1 MPIAMV
7 DDHYVGLAR
16 FKGRN
21 KLHNHDRDELVYVFD
36 GKLEIEVNKRK
47 YTLNAGEAILIKKGE
62 KHVSTAEEEAH
73 ILLFEAQN
81 ININFLE
88 D

>member
-1 MPIAMV
+1 MPIALV

-21 KLHNHDRDELVYVFD
+21 KLHNHDKDELVFVVD
-36 GKLEIEVNKRK
+36 GQLKIEINKRN
-47 YTLNAGEAILIKKGE
+47 YTLDAGEAILIKKGE
-62 KHVSTAEEEAH
+62 KHVSTAEDETH